1 MYRNDCRLL
10 ICDLGEWI
18 FERDD
23 PRRVRDQAVAD
34 LAVKGERLADPGVG
48 LQLLQPGQGSRRQV
62 FRHKGLPALL
72 CVKCLQYGFLVFK
85 EKKPVDPGKKS
96 DNDWGWFRSILLLE
110 GVAILQDQVHGGHN
124 INFSLIGSKAKRGLN
139 KHLENQIEDLHWFF
153 AFFRQLEVEN
163 SNRVVP

>member
-62 FRHKGLPALL
+62 FRH
-72 CVKCLQYGFLVFK
+72 
-85 EKKPVDPGKKS
+85 
-96 DNDWGWFRSILLLE
+96 
-110 GVAILQDQVHGGHN
+110 
-124 INFSLIGSKAKRGLN
+124 
-139 KHLENQIEDLHWFF
+139 IERD
-153 AFFRQLEVEN
+153 ET
-163 SNRVVP
+163 SC